1 MQLLV
6 DVASLEELQRNFL
19 ANINEVDALSKQ
31 LRSKIDALIAGGV
44 WQGGSAISYDDM
56 QADWD
61 NAMKNVQLAKQAI
74 TKAINETSQLFQ
86 QAEAENM
93 ARITRAGQI

>member
-6 DVASLEELQRNFL
+6 DFASLEELQRNFL